1 MAVNIPS
8 IRCPLN
14 QRNPETKNEI
24 KTPNNRNKSAFLNI
38 NKHPLIFT
46 VRKNT
51 NQTTKNRETCWYP
64 YICQAPTFQFE
75 RNKADQSPY
84 RVRHSSDN
92 EYPANSDKNEANCY
106 STVTDILHVYILC
119 LNE

>member
-1 MAVNIPS
+1 MAGTQMAVNIPS

-51 NQTTKNRETCWYP
+51 NQTPSLNNNNSNT
-64 YICQAPTFQFE
+64 
-75 RNKADQSPY
+75 
-84 RVRHSSDN
+84 DN
-92 EYPANSDKNEANCY
+92 QPSNMD
-106 STVTDILHVYILC
+106 
-119 LNE
+119 